1 MNKNKFKLWLD
12 NPDHCLIMGIIN
24 MTPDS
29 FSDGGK
35 FNSIN
40 SAIDYAYKL
49 LDTGAD
55 ILDIGGESS
64 RPGADPVSNSE
75 EIDRISPL
83 IKELGKNANC
93 LISVD
98 TYKSSTAKFGLDNG
112 ATIIND
118 ISGLTHDSEMAS
130 VISNF
135 NAAVVVMH
143 MKGTPKTMQKNPN
156 YFDLIKEIKSFFSKQ
171 IEFAIKNGINRKNI
185 ILDPGI
191 GFGKGLNDNFEI
203 IGKLDQICDMG
214 YPVLVGPSRKS
225 FIGEVLNLSV
235 NERLEGSLAAAN
247 ACLMNGAKII
257 RVHDVNETKKSLS
270 IIEKIIGSA

>member
-1 MNKNKFKLWLD
+1 
-12 NPDHCLIMGIIN
+12 
-24 MTPDS
+24 
-29 FSDGGK
+29 
-35 FNSIN
+35 
-40 SAIDYAYKL
+40 
-49 LDTGAD
+49 
-55 ILDIGGESS
+55 
-64 RPGADPVSNSE
+64 
-75 EIDRISPL
+75 
-83 IKELGKNANC
+83 
-93 LISVD
+93 
-98 TYKSSTAKFGLDNG
+98 
-112 ATIIND
+112 
-118 ISGLTHDSEMAS
+118 MAS

-247 ACLMNGAKII
+247 ACLMNGAKMI

-270 IIEKIIGSA
+270 IIEKIIAGEHQISVAYAEPNIGYNFFDCLTSLSTGGDKLLLNGTKSLVLNGGNADQSEAEIAEQVFHCLYYYLSNKKAA

>member
-49 LDTGAD
+49 LDAGAD

-64 RPGADPVSNSE
+64 RPEADPVSNIE

-98 TYKSSTAKFGLDNG
+98 TYKSITAKFGLDNG

-118 ISGLTHDSEMAS
+118 ISGLTYDTKMAS

-135 NAAVVVMH
+135 NAPVVVMH

-185 ILDPGI
+185 ILDPGV

-225 FIGEVLNLSV
+225 FIGELLNLPV

-247 ACLMNGAKII
+247 ACLINGAKMI

>member
-12 NPDHCLIMGIIN
+12 NPGHCLIMGIIN

-118 ISGLTHDSEMAS
+118 ISGLTYDSEMAN

-191 GFGKGLNDNFEI
+191 GFGK
-203 IGKLDQICDMG
+203 
-214 YPVLVGPSRKS
+214 
-225 FIGEVLNLSV
+225 
-235 NERLEGSLAAAN
+235 
-247 ACLMNGAKII
+247 
-257 RVHDVNETKKSLS
+257 RVK
-270 IIEKIIGSA
+270 